1 MVFELL
7 IQRAMLFTVCIF
19 LFSGCTQQD
28 PNKASVSGMVTFNG
42 EPIADGS
49 ISFIPTDG
57 NGGPSAGGSILAG
70 KYSIAQ
76 SKGPMIGMNRVEIV
90 AVRETGKMVSY
101 GAGPEM
107 PERIS
112 YIPAKYNE
120 VSELTEDLKQGHNE
134 IHFELSDVEQ

>member
-1 MVFELL
+1 MEFKLL
-7 IQRAMLFTVCIF
+7 IRRLLLFATCMF
-19 LFSGCTQQD
+19 LWSGCTQGD

-42 EPIADGS
+42 EPIANGS
-49 ISFIPTDG
+49 ITFIPTEG

-101 GAGPEM
+101 GGGPEM

-120 VSELTEDLKQGHNE
+120 ISELTEDLTQGHNE
-134 IHFELSDVEQ
+134 IHFELSDADQ